1 MPFQPRWIPVSIA
14 LILLTYGN
22 MIVSNIITYRQ
33 VQYAQYLTDH
43 NQTLQPLRDIVF
55 VDPNLSIPLVARSQ
69 YMNVVDVLTSAW
81 VLIGLFLWYMCGKN
95 VIYINEVMSAEVI
108 LLPLFA
114 IAQTLTVVP
123 DSYPQCL
130 VDNGI
135 PTGTDTHWIWTR
147 FGRGCGNMLWSS
159 AIAQFVIFLR
169 LYDRLLG
176 KQVCIRCLFYLV
188 SVVYMSMISAFIVVS
203 RYQYMMDVYATAIVT
218 AIVCT
223 HDIVPKIALLCFVK
237 KTKPAGSS
245 SENTPLVQLTRA
257 EI

>member
-1 MPFQPRWIPVSIA
+1 MPFQPRWIPVSLT

-22 MIVSNIITYRQ
+22 MIVSNFITYRQ
-33 VQYAQYLTDH
+33 VQYAQYLYDR
-43 NQTLQPLRDIVF
+43 NQSLQPLRDVVF
-55 VDPNLSIPLVARSQ
+55 VNPNLSIPYIARSQ
-69 YMNVVDVLTSAW
+69 YMNVVDVLTVAW
-81 VLIGLFLWYMCGKN
+81 MFIGLSLWYKCGKN
-95 VIYINEVMSAEVI
+95 VIYINEVLSAEII

-114 IAQTLTVVP
+114 IAQILTVVP

-135 PTGTDTHWIWTR
+135 PGGTDTDWIWTR
-147 FGRGCGNMLWSS
+147 FGRGCGNMLWCS

-176 KQVCIRCLFYLV
+176 KHGCIRCLFYSV
-188 SVVYMSMISAFIVVS
+188 SIIYASLISAFIIVS
-203 RYQYMMDVYATAIVT
+203 RYQYMMDVYATALVA

-223 HDIVPKIALLCFVK
+223 HDIVPKVALLCFVK
-237 KTKPAGSS
+237 KTKREGSS
-245 SENTPLVQLTRA
+245 SENKPLVQLTRA